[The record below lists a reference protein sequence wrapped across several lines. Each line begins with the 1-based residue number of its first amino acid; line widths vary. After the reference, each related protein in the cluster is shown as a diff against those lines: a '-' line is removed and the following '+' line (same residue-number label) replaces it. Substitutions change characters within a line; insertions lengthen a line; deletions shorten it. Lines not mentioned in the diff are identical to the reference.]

1 MPLWEYEDRDAYRE
15 RRTRRFGRQATQSAF
30 RRLASGELRRRG
42 YDPSVVPSLYR
53 PISDQPQQP
62 RDEVSGSRQVQY
74 LNNIQKYVR
83 EGMSPENAV
92 ARAKIGATGGKTFA
106 TKGGEWTPRGQ
117 QALSSG
123 EVSGDE
129 PVEELVRGGYI
140 TPETVTGDV
149 VDPRTV
155 MPEALVRAGQFQR
168 RFADP
173 VAAAGLQ
180 FIESPAADVLSAGPA
195 APFAVAEAGLR
206 ELGVPTPPM
215 SPLSSIKEGEAALR
229 RVGVPKDVNPLPRRR
244 TFGESYKGGPVN
256 PITAAFGNDQ
266 EMENAQQ
273 VLEEA
278 GLVRSI
284 AAQLIFDPLNL
295 LPVVGFTHFDD
306 LGKLTRAAIRS
317 SGATR
322 EAVMGAIKGNRAF
335 RAAVEAGEAG
345 RGRLGGRAV
354 EEGALG
360 SIPSEGGAMLETSY
374 RGVGDFG
381 KRGPGDRT
389 MHGTEGRGLYVTKD
403 KELASFFGGVEEV
416 RHLPPRNPLV
426 VDEEPLYLLQESEEI
441 FKPIRRGDSEWTQI
455 NKAAVRRAGATE
467 RNWGRTQSLVGDLI
481 SEDVLARGHD
491 AIRVTS
497 GGQTWDVLLD
507 PKLTPGIHQEPF
519 VKGLEAPAR
528 SPEELARQT
537 INAAQ
542 EAPPRLV
549 PAEGSDL
556 LLPRGYSPT
565 TSTPTPGIDTT
576 YIRRVG
582 NVDLSVT
589 RRYPMA
595 EERMTLGGREM
606 VRPAIEDSISVDI
619 VRPMGREPAVSDLRA
634 VLDELDSI
642 ARANPDLPVRST
654 VTNDKLVRLLENRGM
669 TGTPVG
675 TSGAKSFTFSPEDI
689 EGLRVSPFQPTPAS
703 ERIRAQVA
711 AEGGE
716 PPKLPPGG
724 GDIGDG
730 GVPVPSLIPGGRGPS
745 KSMWRDIENAV
756 TFGDVGRATVEA
768 LSKVPGMRPLIRVLT
783 SPSALARIDPA
794 ARAAVVYRRVESIQI
809 GELSQRMADLEHRFS
824 GLWDEVGAPGTV
836 RLADGTDVPFGD
848 LATDVLA
855 DGSGFPVTSTQRQW
869 ILDSKRLIDDLA
881 GQYEAVT
888 GEAIALEGA
897 DYWPRFTLD
906 DQGRAYVKGRVGA
919 KQSPVK
925 KRLYQEQEDG
935 IAAGVPYASPLESV
949 HLYGQSVQ
957 KMVRDDLLK
966 KVVLE
971 DKIGKSLTITE
982 GHRKAITNTR
992 AAIKRLEEGGLE
1004 LQNLGEYQRL
1014 SKKLERLVEAR
1025 AKIGAAPPHK
1035 GRVIGTAL
1043 GPAFQRMTFERQTLK
1058 TIQDIVGPG
1067 PLGKPG
1073 QVLRASTY
1081 AAGVPRF
1088 VVTGIAD
1095 VGHFFIQGLPLLA
1108 SDMVT
1113 HSGSW
1118 ARAVGDSVRSMADP
1132 QYFRKWLTENPDAQ
1146 LAIRYGGDM
1155 GGTEFTEVTRRSHIL
1170 RRLPGAKQAATILG
1184 TFPRGFEAF
1193 IAAGKGYSIS
1203 NMIKTAAKAGA
1214 GESEFYRIANYGNTK
1229 LGTTNLLGLGLSTTQ
1244 RQVES
1249 AFVFYSSR
1257 YTRSLFGMVGWMFS
1271 KGVPAS
1277 DARKSIAGML
1287 FAGALGY
1294 YGFARAAGL
1303 SHDEAVSRLNPVGVK
1318 SSKFMSIP
1326 VGGNEYGIGSGYR
1339 ATLGFLGSLLQHDN
1353 WEFDSWEDA
1362 AKDNPMV
1369 RYLRSRTSPTTGTL
1383 IDFIEGEDFMGRQV
1397 SVDDF
1402 MDDPSR
1408 LLDYSQDKFL
1418 PLNIEAVVEARGPTW
1433 QKLLAGGVE
1442 TAGGRAFPRSSFE
1455 LFQESQ
1461 EREFQRLRSL
1471 GEAPYLNYSS
1481 YAQLREAD
1489 TPAAE
1494 AIDES
1499 SAVVD
1504 AQERMERE
1512 NRYRAQAPEQVGFK
1526 KLEETRQAQQNEQQA
1541 DDTMFSGGT
1550 MPPDTWQDNLRFR
1563 QREYF
1568 ARRDEIIKD
1577 FGLTFK
1583 EGTAPPHSVNAAI
1596 EDYFSVDVKDH
1607 TNPMT
1612 NQTDWSAFFAAR
1624 EASMSGLALKD
1635 RLRVVAYTRRY
1646 DTPTVLQF
1654 KQAQDTLRPY
1664 FNVLTDVWTRMREH
1678 PDLARYSSYDSWLTA
1693 QAEELTRLGV
1703 PANELQMRLSD
1714 LPAVSRIESAVGE
1727 LRARYRIANPD
1738 ADATL
1743 VKWYGLIPIRM
1754 QIGSSDGRSRRR
1766 SRRRESAVERSR

>member
-1 MPLWEYEDRDAYRE
+1 VPLWEYEDRDAYRE

-345 RGRLGGRAV
+345 GGRLGGEAITNRWRQAL
-354 EEGALG
+354 EELDALG
-360 SIPSEGGAMLETSY
+360 APDSAYRDSVQTSSGMVNLKGKTWRDKLAMAADLEDARQVRIASEGGTGPPGWLPSGPFAEGLET
-374 RGVGDFG
+374 
-381 KRGPGDRT
+381 
-389 MHGTEGRGLYVTKD
+389 
-403 KELASFFGGVEEV
+403 
-416 RHLPPRNPLV
+416 
-426 VDEEPLYLLQESEEI
+426 
-441 FKPIRRGDSEWTQI
+441 
-455 NKAAVRRAGATE
+455 
-467 RNWGRTQSLVGDLI
+467 
-481 SEDVLARGHD
+481 
-491 AIRVTS
+491 
-497 GGQTWDVLLD
+497 
-507 PKLTPGIHQEPF
+507 
-519 VKGLEAPAR
+519 PAR
-528 SPEELARQT
+528 SPEELARRS